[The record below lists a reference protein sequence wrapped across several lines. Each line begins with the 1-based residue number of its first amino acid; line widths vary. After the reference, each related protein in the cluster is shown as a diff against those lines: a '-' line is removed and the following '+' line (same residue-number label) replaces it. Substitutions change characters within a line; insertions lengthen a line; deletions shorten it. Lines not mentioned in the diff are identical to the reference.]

1 MLERHMTLEA
11 NQRYAESPPAAE
23 RRSPLQNSSI
33 ATRRRARCRRLVG
46 AVAVLAVPTMANAGT
61 GEPDT
66 QLWSEIDVEVPLRGD
81 TSITGVGQLRLSES
95 LSNPIFTALGAD
107 LNHKVSDEWTLGLGY
122 RHELT
127 PDRQGEDIKV
137 TQIARVFAV
146 WRRRFGRST
155 FIVRTRIDNI
165 LNASSNPW
173 RVRVR
178 GEYRWATPDMGI
190 VSYLYANDEVFYE
203 LVDSEFFRNRFQAG
217 LNLVFGTRTSLRVYY
232 MRQDSKEQTPGAINA
247 LGLQLAIS
255 LE

>member
-1 MLERHMTLEA
+1 MSFEA
-11 NQRYAESPPAAE
+11 N
-23 RRSPLQNSSI
+23 
-33 ATRRRARCRRLVG
+33 RRAARYLRSV
-46 AVAVLAVPTMANAGT
+46 AVAAVLAVPAIANAGT
-61 GEPDT
+61 GVPDA
-66 QLWSEIDVEVPLRGD
+66 QLWTEVDVDASLGGD

-107 LNHKVSDEWTLGLGY
+107 LNHKLGGEWTLGLGY

-137 TQIARVFAV
+137 TQVARVFAI

-155 FIVRTRIDNI
+155 VIIRTRVENI

-178 GEYRWATPDMGI
+178 GEYRWATPDLGR

-203 LVDSEFFRNRFQAG
+203 FVDNEFFRNRFQAG
-217 LNLVFGTRTSLRVYY
+217 LNLVLGARTSLRLYY
-232 MRQDSKEQTPGAINA
+232 LRQDSKEQTPGAINA
-247 LGLQLAIS
+247 LGLQMAIS
-255 LE
+255 LD